1 MPFDHPPAPPFYALK
16 EDDKA
21 ALAVVSALVF
31 LIYAI
36 IGITLKLIIRLN
48 ITSLKA
54 HDVLLLMSVALLFV
68 QTTFVITACNHG
80 LGRHQNALRPTELE
94 AFYKLF
100 YASSIFATATAAT
113 TKLSLCLLI
122 QSINNHGKF
131 NIANHLLFGVVITW
145 MVSGITAEALQCSL
159 PRPWLAISLENC
171 PRREVVYLYNGIM
184 DISTDVVLCFLPVA
198 MMWKVQTT
206 VKRKQLVIALF
217 GTRIIVPILS
227 IPGLISTHT
236 LVTDYKDSTWHAVP
250 HVIWLQCTLGL
261 SVMTACIP
269 SLKGVIDSLMGSTSV
284 ATIQA
289 PYELTASG
297 GDESGRLHATAIVGG
312 TNSRYGSHLTSGA
325 AKSRATRS
333 KSLRP
338 SDWPVAVQGHVH
350 DSRKDKEEGA
360 YRTES
365 NEDLVPQRHE
375 SRSSSHE
382 GSYKSSEAGYRL

>member
-21 ALAVVSALVF
+21 ALAVVAALVF

-54 HDVLLLMSVALLFV
+54 HDVLLLISVALLLV

-80 LGRHQNALRPTELE
+80 LGRHQNVLHSTELK

-131 NIANHLLFGVVITW
+131 NIANHLLFGVVIAW

-171 PRREVVYLYNGIM
+171 PRREVVYLYNGLM
-184 DISTDVVLCFLPVA
+184 DLTTDVVLCFLPVA

-206 VKRKQLVIALF
+206 LKRKLLVIALF
-217 GTRIIVPILS
+217 GTRI
-227 IPGLISTHT
+227 
-236 LVTDYKDSTWHAVP
+236 
-250 HVIWLQCTLGL
+250 
-261 SVMTACIP
+261 M
-269 SLKGVIDSLMGSTSV
+269 
-284 ATIQA
+284 
-289 PYELTASG
+289 
-297 GDESGRLHATAIVGG
+297 
-312 TNSRYGSHLTSGA
+312 
-325 AKSRATRS
+325 
-333 KSLRP
+333 
-338 SDWPVAVQGHVH
+338 HVH
-350 DSRKDKEEGA
+350 HPTLNCDIC
-360 YRTES
+360 
-365 NEDLVPQRHE
+365 
-375 SRSSSHE
+375 
-382 GSYKSSEAGYRL
+382 